1 MRKLIYI
8 PIIHTEVDMGSL
20 NKEIKRQYLEKYG
33 EEKWKEHTRAI
44 EKIWDGLRKKIQELR
59 LDAKKVRIYQDGLPL
74 CGQEEKIVREL
85 AAKKSPN
92 HELIL
97 WLMEQGAQLRGT
109 EDPESLREEY
119 EMLKNIQK
127 VRDLK
132 EKRRAISFYEQ
143 NAQKL
148 LKKRDEFMAQRI
160 QETLKEEEVGLLFI
174 GLMHRVDE
182 ILDSDIS
189 ISYLIYHLPFKRNF
203 EIKKV
208 YG

>member
-20 NKEIKRQYLEKYG
+20 NEEIKRQYLEKYG
-33 EEKWKEHTRAI
+33 ESKWKEHARAI
-44 EKIWDGLRKKIQELR
+44 EKIWEGLRKRIEAMK

-85 AAKKSPN
+85 AAQKSPN
-92 HELIL
+92 RELIL
-97 WLMEQGAQLRGT
+97 WLMEQGATLEGT
-109 EDPESLREEY
+109 ENPETLREEY

-127 VRDLK
+127 ASDLK
-132 EKRRAISFYEQ
+132 EKREAFLFYEQ

-160 QETLKEEEVGLLFI
+160 EETLKKREIGILFI

-182 ILDSDIS
+182 VLRANIS
-189 ISYLIYHLPFKRNF
+189 VSYLIFHLPFKRNF
-203 EIKKV
+203 EMKKI

>member
-20 NKEIKRQYLEKYG
+20 NEEIKRQYLEKYG
-33 EEKWKEHTRAI
+33 EEKWKGHARTI

-74 CGQEEKIVREL
+74 CGREEKIVREL
-85 AAKKSPN
+85 ASRKSPN

-97 WLMEQGAQLRGT
+97 WLMEQGAQLQGT

-127 VRDLK
+127 VSDPK

-143 NAQKL
+143 NARRL

-160 QETLKEEEVGLLFI
+160 QETLKEEEVGLFFI